1 MGRTNPYRRWLFAAT
16 ALACLTGGCAPSS
29 NTPASPPAHD
39 AVPPEKVNATDE
51 RRARETSGGTYFV
64 SYTPVPS
71 PVPLNKIFELD
82 VRVFTDAAMTTPAD
96 GVTIAADAA
105 MPHHHHGMN
114 IVPRAERAGPGQ
126 FRVTGMLFHMPGY
139 WEIYVDVKAG
149 GRDERARFEVV
160 IK

>member
-1 MGRTNPYRRWLFAAT
+1 MGRTNPCCRTLVAAA
-16 ALACLTGGCAPSS
+16 ALACLAGGCAPSS
-29 NTPASPPAHD
+29 NKPAQD
-39 AVPPEKVNATDE
+39 AIPPEKMNATDE
-51 RRARETSGGTYFV
+51 RRARETSGGTYFI
-64 SYTPVPS
+64 SYTPNPS
-71 PVPLNKIFELD
+71 PIPLNKLFELD

-96 GVTIAADAA
+96 GVTVAADAA

-114 IVPRAERAGPGQ
+114 LVPRSERIGPGQ

-139 WEIYVDVKAG
+139 WEIYVDVKSTSAG